1 MNRGLVHGRQSTVH
15 RIRDATQK
23 ERIREA
29 RLIENGE
36 LIDCGLKSQI
46 PNLKSQIRHHSLIIS
61 ATLS

>member
-1 MNRGLVHGRQSTVH
+1 MNGGLVHGRQLTVH

-46 PNLKSQIRHHSLIIS
+46 
-61 ATLS
+61 